1 MMPVDLGSSAEAVA
15 IDLEECVAR
24 LDERGCDLSHVEGV
38 ASAAELLAGLSANRS
53 FLIEQAMAELRQRC
67 AGQQAG
73 NRYGAQVLMLA
84 RRPGAWFIRAN
95 FWPAVNDPVLQA
107 SGAEHYFYHV
117 PHDHNFDFVTAGY
130 WGPGYRSNWYERSD
144 QALTG
149 VPGEAAGLHLIEQGQ
164 LAEGRLMHY
173 RAHRDVHD
181 QLPPSSLSISLN
193 IVADQPGIIWRDQYL
208 FDTASDEVSGL
219 PTLSQG
225 EIIMA
230 IAVQLGG
237 DNAMDLAAHLAR
249 SHPSERA
256 RWSAWQ
262 AMAGVEDE
270 VGRRSLYE
278 RATMES
284 SPLVRGMAKLFLD
297 RMDARALHHDCR

>member
-1 MMPVDLGSSAEAVA
+1 MPVELRHAAGVAA
-15 IDLEECVAR
+15 IDLEECSAR
-24 LDERGCDLSHVEGV
+24 LDESGCDLSNPDGV
-38 ASAAELLAGLSANRS
+38 ARAGELLAGLCANRG
-53 FLIEQAMAELRQRC
+53 FLARLAMDELRQRC

-95 FWPAVNDPVLQA
+95 FWPAADDPVLHA

-117 PHDHNFDFVTAGY
+117 PHDHNFDFVTVGY
-130 WGPGYRSNWYERSD
+130 WGPGYRSNWYERDETPIS
-144 QALTG
+144 G
-149 VPGEAAGLHLIEQGQ
+149 VPGEAAGLRLVEQGQ
-164 LAEGRLMHY
+164 LGEGRVLHY

-181 QLPPSSLSISLN
+181 QLPPTALSVSLN
-193 IVADQPGIIWRDQYL
+193 IVADQPGTVWRDQYL
-208 FDTASDEVSGL
+208 FDTRHNHVSGV

-225 EIIMA
+225 EILLGMA
-230 IAVQLGG
+230 VRLGSSE
-237 DNAMDLAAHLAR
+237 AMELAAHLAR

-262 AMAGVEDE
+262 AMAGVRDE
-270 VGRRSLYE
+270 AGRRRLYE

-284 SPLVRGMAKLFLD
+284 SPLVSGMAKLFLD
-297 RMDARALHHDCR
+297 RMDARALHDDSR